1 MRATITTRSRPA
13 STRPAVSSLSTRAR
27 CNAGAYSVTPWTAG
41 IEALMAGGLLT
52 GPYKLAN
59 YRCEVTAVA
68 THTTPA
74 GPYRGVA
81 RPATT
86 FVMERVLD
94 LGARALG
101 LDPVEIRRV
110 NLIR

>member
-1 MRATITTRSRPA
+1 MLA
-13 STRPAVSSLSTRAR
+13 S
-27 CNAGAYSVTPWTAG
+27 
-41 IEALMAGGLLT
+41 
-52 GPYKLAN
+52 LAP
-59 YRCEVTAVA
+59 VA

-94 LGARALG
+94 LGPGGSASTPSTFGA
-101 LDPVEIRRV
+101 
-110 NLIR
+110 

>member
-1 MRATITTRSRPA
+1 MDGRAA
-13 STRPAVSSLSTRAR
+13 
-27 CNAGAYSVTPWTAG
+27 CNAGAYSVSRWPAG

-52 GPYKLAN
+52 GPYKLAH

-86 FVMERVLD
+86 FVMERGLD

-101 LDPVEIRRV
+101 LDPVQVRRGQ
-110 NLIR
+110 LIGAAGPPYTPG